1 MLEELGRRTGELSSL
16 SSFLQTHYERE
27 KARLARELHDE
38 LGGILTPAKMD
49 LSWLQ
54 AHVGQDAQSAERM
67 SRLSALIDQGID
79 LKRRVIEDLHPS
91 LLDHLGLPS
100 AAQRYMEDACGAAQ
114 IECSLV
120 VSPKLERLHPDLE
133 IAIYRII
140 QDGLT
145 NLLRHS
151 KAKRVEV
158 RIERT
163 G

>member
-1 MLEELGRRTGELSSL
+1 MRRPTRDPYARPAIQTLE
-16 SSFLQTHYERE
+16 
-27 KARLARELHDE
+27 RLHAE

-54 AHVGQDAQSAERM
+54 AHLSPDAQAAERM

-91 LLDHLGLPS
+91 LLDHLGLAS
-100 AAQRYMEDACGAAQ
+100 AVQWFMEETCGAAK

-120 VSPKLERLHPDLE
+120 VSPQLERLDPDRE

-140 QDGLT
+140 DLPPGAREI
-145 NLLRHS
+145 LLPMS
-151 KAKRVEV
+151 TAPTVMTKGSLPGACMTPLGPVE
-158 RIERT
+158 
-163 G
+163 